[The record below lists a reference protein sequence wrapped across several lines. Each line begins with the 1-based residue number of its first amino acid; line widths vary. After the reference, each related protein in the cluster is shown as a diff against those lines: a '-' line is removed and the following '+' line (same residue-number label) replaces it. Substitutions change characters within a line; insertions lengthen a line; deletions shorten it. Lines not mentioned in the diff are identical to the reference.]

1 MFFSSLLLYTSS
13 KSKRMVRN
21 ETIYI
26 YFLFFTFIIKFIDNE
41 LHIAII
47 YSIHFCVEGRV
58 YEDSI

>member
-1 MFFSSLLLYTSS
+1 
-13 KSKRMVRN
+13 MVRN

-26 YFLFFTFIIKFIDNE
+26 LEIYFQFFIKYIDIG

-47 YSIHFCVEGRV
+47 YCIHFCVEGRV